1 MQVKYNLYLLL
12 KSIILSIVISLN
24 IVKELTKFRL
34 TLSVVFSSFISYF
47 LGVEVI
53 DYIQLSLLLIGG
65 ILIVG
70 SSNIFNQIIEKDL
83 DKLMARTKNRP
94 LPKKEISQSLAL
106 FIAVICSLLGIFLM
120 YLINV
125 KVAILAS
132 ISLFLYTAVYT
143 PMKLISPLS
152 VLIGAIPG
160 AFPFMIGWV
169 AATNNIGIEAVT
181 LFLMQFFWQFPHFWS
196 IGWSQNR
203 DYQKAGFKMLPTGKK
218 DNSTSAQILFYSF
231 WAVIISI
238 IPFFGFTGELK
249 LSSIGLIVVL
259 LLGVFLIY
267 KSYKLFI
274 DGKNKNARKLIV
286 TSVIYLTFV
295 QLTFLFDKILNL

>member
-1 MQVKYNLYLLL
+1 MHL
-12 KSIILSIVISLN
+12 KSVALGKSVSLN

-47 LGVEVI
+47 LGAEVI

-65 ILIVG
+65 VLIVG

-106 FIAVICSLLGIFLM
+106 FIGIICSLLGIFLM
-120 YLINV
+120 YLINI
-125 KVAILAS
+125 KVSILAS
-132 ISLFLYTAVYT
+132 ISLFLYVAMYT
-143 PMKLISPLS
+143 PMKLVSPFS
-152 VLIGAIPG
+152 VFIGAIPG

-169 AATNNIGIEAVT
+169 AATNSIGIEAIT

-196 IGWSQNR
+196 IGWSQNK
-203 DYQKAGFKMLPTGKK
+203 DYEKAGFKMLPTLKK

-231 WAVIISI
+231 WAVILSI
-238 IPFFGFTGELK
+238 IPFFGFTGKLK
-249 LSSIGLIVVL
+249 LSLIGLVAVSM
-259 LLGVFLIY
+259 LGFLLIY
-267 KSYKLFI
+267 KSYNLFI
-274 DGKNKNARKLIV
+274 DGKNENARKLMV

-295 QLTFLFDKILNL
+295 QLIFLFDKILNS